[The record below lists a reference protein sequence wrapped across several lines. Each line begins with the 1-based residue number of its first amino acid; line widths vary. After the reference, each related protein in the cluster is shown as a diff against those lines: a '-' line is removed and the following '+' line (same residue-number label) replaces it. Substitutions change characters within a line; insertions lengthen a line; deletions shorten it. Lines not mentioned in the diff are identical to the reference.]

1 MGRYVRRRLIQMVP
15 HLFGISLLIFL
26 IIQASPGGPEAIFL
40 ENRLFIDPQVIEAF
54 RQRLGLD
61 QPVPVQYVRW
71 LGAVLSGD
79 FGISFST
86 GRPVGDMIVER
97 LPATLELMSVS
108 FVFAALVAIPLGVY
122 SAVRQY
128 SLFDFSATTA
138 SFLGIAMPVFWF
150 ALILQLLF
158 SVQLGWLP
166 TSGRDT
172 IGDGSLFDQL
182 KHLVLPAFVLSI
194 RHIAGWSRYMR
205 SSLLDVIRADFI
217 RTARSKGLRERVVL
231 TRHAVKN
238 ALIPVVSIMAL
249 DLAGLFS
256 GAVIA
261 ETIFAWPGIGRLF
274 VQAMFSR
281 DYPLLMGILMMSS
294 FRVAGQARSSHR
306 SVSSG
311 SSSAVTSWLSRRGR
325 CCSSSHSWSRLRRGS
340 LRIP

>member
-1 MGRYVRRRLIQMVP
+1 MSRYVRRRLIQMVP
-15 HLFGISLLIFL
+15 LLFGISVLIFAL
-26 IIQASPGGPEAIFL
+26 IQAAPGGPEAIFL

-61 QPVPVQYVRW
+61 QPVPIQYVRW
-71 LGAVLSGD
+71 LTAVLSGD
-79 FGISFST
+79 FGISFTT
-86 GRPVGDMIVER
+86 GRPVGQMILER
-97 LPATLELMSVS
+97 LPATLALMSVS
-108 FVFAALVAIPLGVY
+108 FVFAAVIALPLGAY
-122 SAVRQY
+122 SAVKQY
-128 SLFDFSATTA
+128 SLFDFAATTT

-150 ALILQLLF
+150 ALILQLFF

-172 IGDGSLFDQL
+172 IGDSSLLDQVR
-182 KHLVLPAFVLSI
+182 HLILPAFVLSI

-205 SSLLDVIRADFI
+205 SSLLDVVRADFI
-217 RTARSKGLRERVVL
+217 RTARAKGLREQIVL
-231 TRHAVKN
+231 VRHAVKN

-294 FRVAGQARSSHR
+294 FLVVFFNLIADVVYG
-306 SVSSG
+306 
-311 SSSAVTSWLSRRGR
+311 WLDP
-325 CCSSSHSWSRLRRGS
+325 
-340 LRIP
+340 RISYT